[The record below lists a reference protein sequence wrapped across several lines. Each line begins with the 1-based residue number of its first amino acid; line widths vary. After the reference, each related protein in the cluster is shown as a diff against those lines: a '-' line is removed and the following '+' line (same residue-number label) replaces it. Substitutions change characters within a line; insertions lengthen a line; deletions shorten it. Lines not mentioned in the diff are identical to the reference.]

1 MRTLCIQAELNEG
14 KGIVMGDSLKGRV
27 ALVSGAVGGIG
38 QAIASHLAQE
48 GAALALHYFVEPDE
62 MATAFL
68 KDFTQQGY
76 QAKLY
81 KGDLSTY
88 ENVTSLVERVI
99 KDFGQ
104 VDILVNNAGITMD
117 RTLKNMAPEEW
128 EKVIA
133 VDLSSVFY
141 CSKAV
146 INQMLARGYGRIIS
160 ISSVVGQ
167 KGNVGQT
174 NYAAA
179 KAAIIGFTKSLAL
192 ETAKKGITV
201 NAVAPGFVKTA
212 MTDKI
217 PKDIMDKI
225 LEGIPVGR
233 LAEPGEI
240 GRAVL
245 FLADEKSSYITGQVL
260 SVNGGLYM

>member
-1 MRTLCIQAELNEG
+1 
-14 KGIVMGDSLKGRV
+14 MGDALKGRV
-27 ALVSGAVGGIG
+27 ALVTGAVGGIG
-38 QAIASHLAQE
+38 QVIASYLAKE
-48 GAALALHYFVEPDE
+48 GAALALHYLVEPDSVAQE
-62 MATAFL
+62 FV
-68 KDFTQQGY
+68 KGFTQQGY
-76 QAKLY
+76 QAKMY
-81 KGDLSTY
+81 KTDLSKY
-88 ENVTSLVERVI
+88 EEVTSLIETVS

-104 VDILVNNAGITMD
+104 IDILVNNAGITMD
-117 RTLKNMAPEEW
+117 RTLKNMTPEEW

-146 INQMLARGYGRIIS
+146 INRMLSRGYGRIIS

-179 KAAIIGFTKSLAL
+179 KAGIIGFTKALAL

-217 PKDIMDKI
+217 PKDIVDKI
-225 LEGIPVGR
+225 VETIPAGR
-233 LAEPGEI
+233 MAEPWEI
-240 GRAVL
+240 ARAVL
-245 FLADEKSSYITGQVL
+245 FLADEKSSYLTGQVL

>member
-1 MRTLCIQAELNEG
+1 M
-14 KGIVMGDSLKGRV
+14 GILKGRV

-38 QAIASHLAQE
+38 QAISFLLAQE
-48 GAALALHYFVEPDE
+48 GAAVALHYLVESDEVAEGLLQQFVQRNY
-62 MATAFL
+62 
-68 KDFTQQGY
+68 K
-76 QAKLY
+76 AKLY
-81 KGDLSTY
+81 KADLSKFEDT
-88 ENVTSLVERVI
+88 TSMVESVV

-117 RTLKNMAPEEW
+117 RTLKNMTPSEW
-128 EKVIA
+128 EKVLA

-141 CSKAV
+141 CCNAV
-146 INQMLARGYGRIIS
+146 INHMLARSYGRIIS

-167 KGNVGQT
+167 KGNIGQT

-201 NAVAPGFVKTA
+201 NAVAPGFVKTP

-217 PKDIMDKI
+217 PKDIMEKI
-225 LEGIPVGR
+225 VDTIPVGR
-233 LAEPGEI
+233 LAEPAEVA
-240 GRAVL
+240 RAVL
-245 FLADEKSSYITGQVL
+245 FLADVQSSYVTGQVL
-260 SVNGGLYM
+260 NINGGLYM

>member
-1 MRTLCIQAELNEG
+1 
-14 KGIVMGDSLKGRV
+14 V
-27 ALVSGAVGGIG
+27 AA
-38 QAIASHLAQE
+38 
-48 GAALALHYFVEPDE
+48 
-62 MATAFL
+62 AFL
-68 KDFTQQGY
+68 KGFTQQGY

-81 KGDLSTY
+81 KTDLSRY
-88 ENVTSLVERVI
+88 EDVTSLAEAVI

-104 VDILVNNAGITMD
+104 IDILVNNAGITMD
-117 RTLKNMAPEEW
+117 KTLKNMTPDEW

-146 INQMLARGYGRIIS
+146 INQMLTRGYGRIIS

-192 ETAKKGITV
+192 ETAKKGITA

-217 PKDIMDKI
+217 PKEIMEKI
-225 LEGIPVGR
+225 VEGIPVGR
-233 LAEPGEI
+233 LADPSEI

-260 SVNGGLYM
+260 NVNGGLYM